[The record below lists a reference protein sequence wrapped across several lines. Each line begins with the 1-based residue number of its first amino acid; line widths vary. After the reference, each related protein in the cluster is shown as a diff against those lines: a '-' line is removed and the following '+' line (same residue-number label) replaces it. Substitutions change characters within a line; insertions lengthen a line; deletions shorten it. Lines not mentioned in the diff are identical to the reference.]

1 MHACGVEFWE
11 VGVGCCCSMEPE
23 MLLVSG
29 KKAGNACRNITALLQ
44 RCTALNVKLHTVCR
58 AVFFFFQVPTVF
70 AFSCD
75 CRKVRS
81 IFL

>member
-58 AVFFFFQVPTVF
+58 AVFFFFSGP
-70 AFSCD
+70 D
-75 CRKVRS
+75 CVCF
-81 IFL
+81 FL